1 MTSCERQSTRD
12 SRENSLHI
20 VLALTVLAAML
31 LTAPTYAQEGD
42 HGGKLLAYTAQVDR
56 LNREKRAKRISGVC
70 ASACSVFL
78 GVRRV
83 CVERDAQVW
92 FHAAYEPAS
101 LRPDPTG
108 TLVMLSYYPRRVR
121 RWAIQTRALERTS
134 WSAEHMLT
142 GEQLI
147 QMGLSPCR

>member
-1 MTSCERQSTRD
+1 M
-12 SRENSLHI
+12 
-20 VLALTVLAAML
+20 VLALTVLAVIVS
-31 LTAPTYAQEGD
+31 APAYAQEGD
-42 HGGKLLAYTAQVDR
+42 LGGNLGAYTAKVDR
-56 LNREKRAKRISGVC
+56 FNRENRTKRISGVC

-101 LRPDPTG
+101 LRPDPAG

-142 GEQLI
+142 GAELI
-147 QMGLSPCR
+147 KMGLSPCR

>member
-1 MTSCERQSTRD
+1 VKSP
-12 SRENSLHI
+12 LHI
-20 VLALTVLAAML
+20 VLALTVLVTVL
-31 LTAPTYAQEGD
+31 VPTWARAGD
-42 HGGKLLAYTAQVDR
+42 LGGKLRAYTAQVER

-83 CVERDAQVW
+83 CIERDAQVW
-92 FHAAYEPAS
+92 FHAAYQPAS

-108 TLVMLSYYPRRVR
+108 SLVMLSYYPRRVR
-121 RWAIQTRALERTS
+121 RWVIQTGALEQTS